1 MRFKVKGLGAFARRL
16 RRACR
21 DHPRTPSR
29 NAKHSDRVQGGAAPP
44 PNAVGDP
51 DLRHRAR
58 VTFQRSI
65 ASDDL
70 PAAEKPDPETLR
82 RLERAMQSMPRIT
95 REIFIAHRLDNYS
108 YAYIAKVTG
117 LSVRQVERQM
127 AKAIYKLCR
136 HMDGDERTGWQRWR
150 ERWIDRWFR

>member
-1 MRFKVKGLGAFARRL
+1 MRFKAKGLGAFARRL
-16 RRACR
+16 RRAGR
-21 DHPRTPSR
+21 ARTSFQSQNGER
-29 NAKHSDRVQGGAAPP
+29 FDSVQIGDASPD
-44 PNAVGDP
+44 AVDDP

-58 VTFQRSI
+58 TAFQRSI
-65 ASDDL
+65 ASDDP
-70 PAAEKPDPETLR
+70 PAAQTPDPETLR

-95 REIFIAHRLDNYS
+95 REIFMAHRLDNYS

-136 HMDGDERTGWQRWR
+136 HMDGDERTGSQRWR